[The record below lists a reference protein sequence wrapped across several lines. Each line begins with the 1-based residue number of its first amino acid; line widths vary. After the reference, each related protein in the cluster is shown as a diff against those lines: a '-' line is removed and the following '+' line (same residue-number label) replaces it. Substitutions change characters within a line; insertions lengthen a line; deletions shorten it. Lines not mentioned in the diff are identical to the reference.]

1 MVWGHHLQ
9 VAVDGA
15 LEGQGADRGVELDLL
30 CDLGGLGAP
39 SLQKAGRLTLLLTGV
54 DQASC

>member
-1 MVWGHHLQ
+1 MVRGHHLQ

-15 LEGQGADRGVELDLL
+15 LEVQGTDRGVELGLL

-39 SLQKAGRLTLLLTGV
+39 SLQKAGRLT
-54 DQASC
+54 SC